1 MDGLR
6 APPDYLNV
14 LSLARRFIQG
24 EDSDEE
30 WSDVSSFSRTRA
42 ACEVERRRSAILRKQ
57 LHRPRTAGAR
67 RQSLS

>member
-6 APPDYLNV
+6 SPPDYLNV

-42 ACEVERRRSAILRKQ
+42 ACEVER
-57 LHRPRTAGAR
+57 
-67 RQSLS
+67 